1 MKTTCFRIDDRGRA
15 RPAELDEIV
24 RAPSDGDDAVWIDA
38 ESATREEATALLSGL
53 GLAPDVIDGIL
64 ERGHA
69 ARTLPIE
76 GGIFFE
82 LPLEI
87 SGRPAELT
95 SAGFLCRERLLVTI
109 HGEIH
114 AGSSWFEPDAIS
126 RLELGDGSIPVLVA
140 ALLVELSLKLRGRSL
155 EARRLLTELADRLDI
170 DSESVSAHEVATVKR
185 TIFDLDAISEERSAS
200 LESLR
205 SSDRFFRTS
214 PESVERLGIALLNT
228 AATSRRLDRLER
240 RAEALQARVDAV
252 GQEKINRRLSRLT
265 IISAIFL
272 PLTLIAGIYGMN
284 FEVMPELGY
293 RYAYPIAL
301 AGMAAVT
308 VGLLLWFKRGG
319 WMD

>member
-1 MKTTCFRIDDRGRA
+1 MKTTCFRIDDQGRA
-15 RPAELDEIV
+15 RPAVLEDLV
-24 RAPSDGDDAVWIDA
+24 GSPSGGDDTVWIDA
-38 ESATREEATALLSGL
+38 ESATREEATALLTEL
-53 GLAPDVIDGIL
+53 ELDPDVTDEIL

-76 GGIFFE
+76 GGLFFE

-95 SAGFLCRERLLVTI
+95 SAGFLCRERLLVTM
-109 HGEIH
+109 HGEIT
-114 AGSSWFEPDAIS
+114 SEFSWFEPDAIS
-126 RLELGDGSIPVLVA
+126 RLDLGDGSIPVLVA

-155 EARRLLTELADRLDI
+155 EARRILTELADRLDV
-170 DSESVSAHEVATVKR
+170 DSESVSAHEVATIKR
-185 TIFDLDAISEERSAS
+185 TIFDLDAISEERSPS

-205 SSDRFFRTS
+205 SGDRFFRTS
-214 PESVERLGIALLNT
+214 PDSLERLGIALLNT
-228 AATSRRLDRLER
+228 SATTRRLDRLER
-240 RAEALQARVDAV
+240 RAEALQSRVDAV
-252 GQEKINRRLSRLT
+252 AQEKINRRLSRLT

-284 FEVMPELGY
+284 FESMPELGY
-293 RYAYPIAL
+293 RYGYPIAL